1 MMGDEHRATDTFVHT
16 EMCDRN
22 HKAIDTK
29 LLAMNN
35 LLTNIDNRLYHDNGN
50 KSIQSIINGHS
61 QILKFVLWVMAII
74 GTCSITTSLTILW
87 QMVRKHI
94 EANGV

>member
-1 MMGDEHRATDTFVHT
+1 MGEEHRMTDKWVHT
-16 EMCDRN
+16 AACERN
-22 HKAIDTK
+22 HKAIDEK
-29 LLAMNN
+29 LLAMND

-74 GTCSITTSLTILW
+74 GTCSITTSLAMLW
-87 QMVRKHI
+87 AMVKKHI
-94 EANGV
+94 EANGA